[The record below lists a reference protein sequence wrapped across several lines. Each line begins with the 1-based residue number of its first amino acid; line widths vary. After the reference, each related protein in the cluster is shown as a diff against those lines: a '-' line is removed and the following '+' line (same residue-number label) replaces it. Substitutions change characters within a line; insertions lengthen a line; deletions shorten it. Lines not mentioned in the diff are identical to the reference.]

1 MENVPVILGQ
11 YRLGKTL
18 GIGAFGKVKC
28 KLMIFPLPLVP
39 LSYLFYYFS
48 FSSIIF
54 PPFFLFSHFFPSTPV
69 SSSGSAFNYWSKSCY
84 KNFK

>member
-28 KLMIFPLPLVP
+28 KFIFFT
-39 LSYLFYYFS
+39 LFTSLYFN
-48 FSSIIF
+48 
-54 PPFFLFSHFFPSTPV
+54 LF
-69 SSSGSAFNYWSKSCY
+69 
-84 KNFK
+84 